1 MLFLRLASV
10 SAFAVKSKIK
20 YHISFLSA
28 VQIHADS
35 ESSKPPFNQRK
46 IMNLYADMTG
56 GVAGDMILG
65 AMIDC
70 GLPLEHLQ
78 GEIDKLNLP
87 GLKITAETVMRRGV
101 SCVKVDVST
110 SENHHHRTFSVIKKM
125 IEESDL
131 SDFVK
136 DTSVRVFRRLAEA
149 EGEVHQM
156 PPDEVHFHEVGAAD
170 SIADIAGAAVG
181 MEYFQAEGFYLSDFL
196 LGQGTT
202 NSAHGIIPVPA
213 PATAKLL
220 TGFSTRMTE
229 VRGEL
234 TTPTGAAILT
244 ECSLGK
250 LTGIALSPEK
260 IGYGAGS
267 RQPEGIPPY
276 FRLWLFKDVPQ
287 DTMSRDIVAEANIDD
302 MAAEM
307 FPYLMDKLFE
317 AGAHDVFFT
326 PVYMKKRR
334 PATMVTITAMES
346 VVEAIGTA
354 LFRNSTTIGFR
365 WYHVNRWKLDR
376 VFIEVETPWGKMK
389 AKQVEFDGNFRIFP
403 EYEECRRV
411 AEENSVPL
419 QEVYCEVF
427 KFGGK

>member
-1 MLFLRLASV
+1 M
-10 SAFAVKSKIK
+10 K
-20 YHISFLSA
+20 
-28 VQIHADS
+28 
-35 ESSKPPFNQRK
+35 
-46 IMNLYADMTG
+46 LYADMTG

-65 AMIDC
+65 AMVDC

-78 GEIDKLNLP
+78 GEIDKL
-87 GLKITAETVMRRGV
+87 GLADLRLSAAKVSRKGVACVKLDVSTAET
-101 SCVKVDVST
+101 
-110 SENHHHRTFSVIKKM
+110 HHHRTFTDIKRL
-125 IEESDL
+125 IEDSSL
-131 SDFVK
+131 SEKVK
-136 DTSVRVFRRLAEA
+136 DIAVRIFRRLAEA

-156 PPDEVHFHEVGAAD
+156 APEEVHFHEVGAAD
-170 SIADIAGAAVG
+170 SIADIVGTALG

-202 NSAHGIIPVPA
+202 DSAHGIIPVPA

-220 TGFSTRMTE
+220 TGFSTRLTE

-250 LTGIALSPEK
+250 PGGIVMSPEV

-267 RQPEGIPPY
+267 REPEGIPPY
-276 FRLWLFKDVPQ
+276 FRLWLFKGDVE
-287 DTMSRDIVAEANIDD
+287 DVVNRDIVAEANIDD
-302 MAAEM
+302 MPAEM

-317 AGAHDVFFT
+317 AGAQDVFFT

-334 PATMVTITAMES
+334 PGTMVTITAMES
-346 VVEAIGTA
+346 SVEAIGKA

-365 WYHVNRWKLDR
+365 WYHVNRWKLNR
-376 VFIEVETPWGKMK
+376 VFIEVDTPWGNVK
-389 AKQVEFDGNFRIFP
+389 AKQVEFEGEFRIFP
-403 EYEECRRV
+403 EFEECRRV

-419 QEVYCEVF
+419 QEVYCEVY